1 MAAYDY
7 WPQGPWTGRP
17 SGARYPGAS
26 MRVSDAERTEVTDAL
41 IRHAAEG
48 RLDDEEYQARVAK
61 ATAAKTRAD
70 LWPLMADLPPLQGA
84 QPPPRRRRR
93 PSGLVLVALAWISL
107 WWVGLAVGGLFW
119 HALRLPVVVLVV
131 VALVLLR
138 RHHRG
143 GRRRGWYGPGIERP
157 GRY

>member
-1 MAAYDY
+1 MAACDC
-7 WPQGPWTGRP
+7 WPQRPWTAPP

-70 LWPLMADLPPLQGA
+70 LWPLMADLPPLGG
-84 QPPPRRRRR
+84 PPAPPQRRRGRR
-93 PSGLVLVALAWISL
+93 SSLAIVALAWVAL
-107 WWVGLAVGGLFW
+107 WWVGLAVGGIFW
-119 HALRLPVVVLVV
+119 HMLRLPVIVLVV
-131 VALVLLR
+131 VALVLVR
-138 RHHRG
+138 RHRR
-143 GRRRGWYGPGIERP
+143 GRRRSWNGPWY
-157 GRY
+157 